1 MVLGGG
7 RVSEVDGLPVLRPEA
22 LPAGFERALDS
33 DAEAEEDEALT
44 EEERWYA
51 ERARSANTRRAYRS
65 DLADFA
71 GWCEG
76 AGRSALPA
84 SPATLSAYLT
94 YLARHGA
101 KVPTMSRRLS
111 SIAYAHRFAGQ
122 ANPVDSPR
130 VHAVWEGIRRERSQP
145 VDQAPALMP
154 PVLWDVLG
162 ALPDDLSGG
171 RDRALLLV
179 GFVGAF
185 RRSELASLQR
195 PHVAPHPRG
204 LIITIPTSKTDPY
217 GKGQLVVLPH
227 SSRPERCP
235 VASLLAWL
243 EAAGIPEDPEEPDET
258 SAQAP
263 VFVFRPVHRNGA
275 TVAKRGM
282 SEAAINNAVQR
293 ACMRALVP
301 EARSYSAHSLR
312 AGFATYASQ
321 RGASDRAIAHQTR
334 HRSLASL
341 DQYIRMESAWTDNA
355 ATALD
360 L

>member
-1 MVLGGG
+1 
-7 RVSEVDGLPVLRPEA
+7 VSEAEGLPILRPEV
-22 LPAGFERALDS
+22 LPVGFERALAS
-33 DAEAEEDEALT
+33 TPEPEGDEPLT
-44 EEERWYA
+44 EEERWFA

-71 GWCEG
+71 GWCEQ
-76 AGRSALPA
+76 AKRSALPA

-94 YLARHGA
+94 YLAGHGA

-111 SIAYAHRFAGQ
+111 SIAYAHRFASQ
-122 ANPVDSPR
+122 PNPVDSPR
-130 VHAVWEGIRRERSQP
+130 VHVVWEGIRREQAQP
-145 VDQAPALMP
+145 VDQAPPLMP
-154 PVLWDVLG
+154 PVLWEVLD
-162 ALPDDLSGG
+162 ALPEDRSGV

-185 RRSELASLQR
+185 RRSELAAMQR
-195 PHVAPHPRG
+195 SHIGAHPKG
-204 LIITIPTSKTDPY
+204 LVVTIPRSKTDPY

-235 VASLLAWL
+235 VTSLLAWL
-243 EAAGIPEDPEEPDET
+243 ESAGIADEPEAVEEQGREGDPP
-258 SAQAP
+258 AL
-263 VFVFRPVHRNGA
+263 VFRPVHRNGK
-275 TVAKRGM
+275 TVAPRGM
-282 SEAAINNAVQR
+282 SEAAINDAVQR
-293 ACMRALVP
+293 ACVRAVIP
-301 EARSYSAHSLR
+301 QARSYSAHSLR
-312 AGFATYASQ
+312 AGFATYAAQ

-341 DQYIRMESAWTDNA
+341 DQYIRMESAWADNA

>member
-1 MVLGGG
+1 M
-7 RVSEVDGLPVLRPEA
+7 SEVEGLPVLRPEV
-22 LPAGFERALDS
+22 LPAGFERALES
-33 DAEAEEDEALT
+33 SPQPEEEEPLT
-44 EEERWYA
+44 EEERYFA
-51 ERARSANTRRAYRS
+51 VRARSANTRRAYRA

-71 GWCEG
+71 GWCE
-76 AGRSALPA
+76 REHHSALPA
-84 SPATLSAYLT
+84 TPATLSAYLT

-111 SIAYAHRFAGQ
+111 SIGYAHRFASQ
-122 ANPVDSPR
+122 PNPVDSPR
-130 VHAVWEGIRRERSQP
+130 VHIVWEGIRRERAQP

-154 PVLWDVLG
+154 PVLWDVLA
-162 ALPDDLSGG
+162 ALPEDLSGV

-185 RRSELASLQR
+185 RRSELAALER

-204 LIITIPTSKTDPY
+204 LVITIPTSKTDPY

-243 EAAGIPEDPEEPDET
+243 EEARIPDEPEHLGDDERRP
-258 SAQAP
+258 S

-282 SEAAINNAVQR
+282 SVAAVNNAVQR
-293 ACMRALVP
+293 ACLRALVP
-301 EARSYSAHSLR
+301 EASSYSAHSLR

-341 DQYIRMESAWTDNA
+341 DQYIRMENAWTDNA

>member
-1 MVLGGG
+1 M
-7 RVSEVDGLPVLRPEA
+7 SEVEGLPILRPDV

-33 DAEAEEDEALT
+33 DAEVEEEEALT
-44 EEERWYA
+44 EEERWFA
-51 ERARSANTRRAYRS
+51 ERARAANTRRAYRA

-71 GWCEG
+71 GWCER

-84 SPATLSAYLT
+84 TPATLSAYLT
-94 YLARHGA
+94 YLAGHGA

-130 VHAVWEGIRRERSQP
+130 VHAVWEGIRRERAQP

-154 PVLWDVLG
+154 PVLWDVLA
-162 ALPDDLSGG
+162 ALPNDLSGV

-185 RRSELASLQR
+185 RRSELAGLER

-204 LIITIPTSKTDPY
+204 LVITIPHSKTDPY

-235 VASLLAWL
+235 VASLHAWL
-243 EAAGIPEDPEEPDET
+243 EAAGLGRELDEHEESDD
-258 SAQAP
+258 ALP

-293 ACMRALVP
+293 ACARALGP
-301 EARSYSAHSLR
+301 ATGAIYSAHSLR